1 MKSGQFIS
9 KNTNY
14 INDASTVYY
23 LNNAFAFDPSPTNVG
38 GASISWANNNS
49 TSTTLSSATNG
60 SNVNN
65 TTQNSNT
72 EEIQWTLEVDLNDG
86 VGYQNAAKIESIGL
100 FLRDSGTDG
109 GSVVLA
115 TSGGSIYNYENIDVN
130 IYATDNGGRGI
141 KTLISNFIVRFKI

>member
-1 MKSGQFIS
+1 M
-9 KNTNY
+9 
-14 INDASTVYY
+14 YY
-23 LNNAFAFDPSPTNVG
+23 LNNAFAIDPSPSNVV
-38 GASISWANNNS
+38 GASIPCVNNNS
-49 TSTTLSSATNG
+49 TSTTLSDDTKG
-60 SNVNN
+60 RNVNN

-72 EEIQWTLEVDLNDG
+72 EEIQWTLAVDLNDG